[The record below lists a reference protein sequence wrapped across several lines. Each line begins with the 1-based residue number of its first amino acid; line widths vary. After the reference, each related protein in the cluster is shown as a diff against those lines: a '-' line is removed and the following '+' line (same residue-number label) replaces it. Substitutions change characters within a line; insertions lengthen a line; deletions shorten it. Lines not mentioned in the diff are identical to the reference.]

1 MTTQSQNQTQLLEKF
16 RKLRQ
21 WQQQQQESMLRQQ
34 QQAMETLKM
43 EQGQLQSILAA
54 QRKLQEQQ
62 NISSLTVRPPLSEED
77 TRRTGPLIMQNKS
90 QQVPRTQNVSS
101 EFVGQG
107 TTDLHKAIHTSLPP
121 PFSSSSATSLNL
133 GELSSRIQENVGL
146 VNSQKPDEASRPQEG
161 VNEEQR
167 LDGSIASFNA
177 TVYPMMWN
185 SPNYCLPLGATSLS
199 AGTQAMHLQGQP
211 VVSSTSPG
219 SPMPNLE
226 SNTKGMHEV
235 AQGYQMLS
243 SSEELEQFM
252 KYHFT
257 TEVQSHLEMCDEN
270 DKEKD
275 YAPVMLPQ
283 QLQLQR
289 LWSRNPG
296 VQLLASVETNADEQ
310 SEADAMSGVYP
321 LYDSESEVGV
331 NELDDDRSG
340 DEEVDADH
348 DDEEEFGESN
358 ERDKTVIDLHSLPVE
373 SERKV
378 SINNITFSQAL
389 CNDVCTLLD
398 QRTIFDRL
406 HVSNTAKI
414 YFLCILRD

>member
-1 MTTQSQNQTQLLEKF
+1 MTTQSQTQTELLEKF

-43 EQGQLQSILAA
+43 EQSQLQSILAA

-62 NISSLTVRPPLSEED
+62 NISSLTVRSPLSEED
-77 TRRTGPLIMQNKS
+77 AKRTSPLIVQSQS
-90 QQVPRTQNVSS
+90 QQMPRTQNVSS
-101 EFVGQG
+101 EFVGQV
-107 TTDLHKAIHTSLPP
+107 TTDLHKAIHTSSLLPV
-121 PFSSSSATSLNL
+121 SSSSATSLKL

-146 VNSQKPDEASRPQEG
+146 VNSQKPNESSRPQVV

-167 LDGSIASFNA
+167 LDGSITSFNA

-199 AGTQAMHLQGQP
+199 TGTRLMHLQGKP
-211 VVSSTSPG
+211 VVSSG
-219 SPMPNLE
+219 NPMPNLE
-226 SNTKGMHEV
+226 SSTKGMHEV
-235 AQGYQMLS
+235 TQGYQMLS
-243 SSEELEQFM
+243 SSEELEQLR

-257 TEVQSHLEMCDEN
+257 TEIQSHLEMCDEN

-275 YAPVMLPQ
+275 YVPVMLPQ
-283 QLQLQR
+283 QLPLQR

-331 NELDDDRSG
+331 NELGYDRSG
-340 DEEVDADH
+340 DEEVDADY
-348 DDEEEFGESN
+348 DNGEEFEESN

-378 SINNITFSQAL
+378 SNSHFIT
-389 CNDVCTLLD
+389 N
-398 QRTIFDRL
+398 
-406 HVSNTAKI
+406 KI
-414 YFLCILRD
+414 SCRSFL